1 MGVMNSADPIYRIA
15 NASQLASMS
24 TAVATSTEDSCVG
37 WVEASWPVL
46 SATHCPGGGGGGA
59 GGPCVEPPSANATV
73 EIDAMSR
80 QVPKNRVSFDMFWF
94 PFDDALVGNHSQQ
107 SAGLY

>member
-1 MGVMNSADPIYRIA
+1 MGVMNSADPVYRIA

-24 TAVATSTEDSCVG
+24 TAGAKSTESGAG
-37 WVEASWPVL
+37 WVDASASVL
-46 SATHCPGGGGGGA
+46 SATHCLGGGVGA
-59 GGPCVEPPSANATV
+59 GGPCVSPPSANATA

-80 QVPKNRVSFDMFWF
+80 QVPKNRVSFDIFWF
-94 PFDDALVGNHSQQ
+94 PFDDALVGNHSQE